1 LNKNPAY
8 RRNRLI
14 SYDAVASVYEERIC
28 QLNQGGE
35 KTSDIGARES
45 RVLSLKSVKAR
56 IENRMAETKKEIKK
70 IKKIKKKIKHK
81 LPGWLQSLLHHPQL
95 VRGPSD
101 LSFDV

>member
-1 LNKNPAY
+1 MNKNPAY

-70 IKKIKKKIKHK
+70 KDKTQVTRMASVFVASPPVGAWAIRPE
-81 LPGWLQSLLHHPQL
+81 L
-95 VRGPSD
+95 
-101 LSFDV
+101 